1 MEPTDALFDAIN
13 RGDIACGARCDQPW
27 CRLDGRNVLGMTPME
42 LSVDLGRNDISFMLL
57 SMRGGTTKARPRRR
71 PPSRQAKAARGDHS
85 KPRRRGPTAGATSG
99 KGPPPPAPSQT
110 ARLFSGDGGA
120 PNPNAGFLG
129 FDAGRR

>member
-13 RGDIACGARCDQPW
+13 RGDIAAAREAVSRGADLRGQ
-27 CRLDGRNVLGMTPME
+27 NVLGMTPLE

-57 SMRGGTTKARPRRR
+57 SLRGGEDHATRPAGTAETAKL
-71 PPSRQAKAARGDHS
+71 PSRQVKPVPARQAAKVAA
-85 KPRRRGPTAGATSG
+85 
-99 KGPPPPAPSQT
+99 PAPVPSQT
-110 ARLFSGDGGA
+110 ARLFSGDGGT